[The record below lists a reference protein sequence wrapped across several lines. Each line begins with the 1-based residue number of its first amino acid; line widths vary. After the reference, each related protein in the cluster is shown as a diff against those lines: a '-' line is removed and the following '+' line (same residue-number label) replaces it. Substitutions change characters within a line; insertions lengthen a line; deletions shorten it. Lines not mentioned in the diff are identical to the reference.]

1 MDQKA
6 GVKTADVVAGLD
18 ASHRALVAAAAA
30 LPEAFFVGDGVARGP
45 FDGAAAAHYREH
57 TEQIRQWRQG

>member
-6 GVKTADVVAGLD
+6 GVKTADVVAEVE
-18 ASHRALVAAAAA
+18 ASHRKLVAAAAA
-30 LPEAFFVGDGVARGP
+30 VPEALFAADGAARGP
-45 FDGAAAAHYREH
+45 FDGAGAGHYREH